1 MGVERDYQ
9 RTWLYRS
16 EWEIIDEFDELS
28 LPECWQ
34 FLAKT
39 ITSKKFVKR
48 FPKTY
53 EYLAKNWETSGQT
66 HPQEHRRKKLLYLYS
81 GDKRSGLK
89 LRPGYRRK
97 YAEAHC
103 STITL
108 PCWSRNKLTLL
119 HELAHICCWS
129 ELPNGSKVSAHG
141 QEFAAIY
148 LILVEMRLGKSV
160 KNKLFDAMRQHK
172 VKVAAIGT
180 P

>member
-16 EWEIIDEFDELS
+16 EWEILDGFDELS
-28 LPECWQ
+28 LLECWR
-34 FLAKT
+34 FLAET

-48 FPKTY
+48 FPQTY
-53 EYLAKNWETSGQT
+53 EYLAGNWENEKRVD
-66 HPQEHRRKKLLYLYS
+66 PQEHRRKKLLYLHL
-81 GDKRSGLK
+81 GDKRGGLK
-89 LRPGYRRK
+89 LRPGYRRR

-129 ELPNGSKVSAHG
+129 ELSNGATVSAHG
-141 QEFAAIY
+141 KEFAAIY
-148 LILVEMRLGKSV
+148 LLLVDMRLGKSV
-160 KNKLFDAMRQHK
+160 KDELFDAMQQHK
-172 VKVAAIGT
+172 VKVAALGT